1 MGLLRAAD
9 GFLRWRCGR
18 QARRQEMKTFP
29 LHWDEA
35 AGGAQSPAA
44 RDICRGV
51 GRLFKAYGFAPIS
64 EVTLANG
71 RRADVMG
78 MSEAAEIWLVEIKSC
93 LEDFR
98 VDQKW
103 PQYREFCDRFFF
115 AVGPTF
121 PREVLPADTGLIVA
135 DRYGGEILRP
145 APDHRLA
152 PSRRRALTLRL
163 ARLAALRLQAA
174 LDPDQGLDALPR
186 S

>member
-1 MGLLRAAD
+1 
-9 GFLRWRCGR
+9 
-18 QARRQEMKTFP
+18 MKTLP
-29 LHWDEA
+29 VHWDETT
-35 AGGAQSPAA
+35 GGDQARLA

-51 GRLFKAYGFAPIS
+51 CRLFKAYGFAPVS
-64 EVTLANG
+64 EVTLASG

-78 MSEAAEIWLVEIKSC
+78 LSEAAEIWLVEIKSC

-145 APDHRLA
+145 APDHKLA
-152 PSRRRALTLRL
+152 ASRRRALTLRL
-163 ARLAALRLQAA
+163 ARTAALRLQAA
-174 LDPDQGLDALPR
+174 LDPDQVLDALPP

>member
-1 MGLLRAAD
+1 
-9 GFLRWRCGR
+9 
-18 QARRQEMKTFP
+18 MKTLP
-29 LHWDEA
+29 VHWDDA
-35 AGGAQSPAA
+35 TGGDQSPPA

-51 GRLFKAYGFAPIS
+51 GRLFKAYGFAPVS
-64 EVTLANG
+64 EVTLASG

-78 MSEAAEIWLVEIKSC
+78 LSEAAEIWLVEIKSC

-145 APDHRLA
+145 APDHKLA
-152 PSRRRALTLRL
+152 ASRRRALTLRL
-163 ARLAALRLQAA
+163 ARTAALRLQAA
-174 LDPDQGLDALPR
+174 LDPDQVLDALPR